1 MEIINALLPNLV
13 EIAVLLLTAL
23 ASYLGVLLKDYLN
36 KQIALAKQKVKKEE
50 WDLIVQLI
58 AHTVSYV
65 EQTFKTLKGEEKFR
79 EAQKTIIR
87 LAQEQG
93 LSLSEEQLKVIT
105 ESFVN
110 EFYSHIEEVLPKG
123 LEGTE

>member
-123 LEGTE
+123 SEGTE

>member
-93 LSLSEEQLKVIT
+93 LSLSEEQLKVVT

-123 LEGTE
+123 SEGTE